1 MTDISP
7 QDLKAKL
14 DRREPLVLLD
24 VRDDWETAL
33 CRLDNATH
41 IPTEEIEFRTAEL
54 DPARGVGLLTQAS
67 VLAIHSKVDATSQSP
82 LISATPRHAASA
94 RPSATSKA
102 SSARSPAH
110 FGSTRPPWAR
120 ASRTSIAIWCPATAR
135 RRTT

>member
-14 DRREPLVLLD
+14 DRHEPLVLLD

-54 DPARGVGLLTQAS
+54 DPADEIIVYATMGCGV
-67 VLAIHSKVDATSQSP
+67 
-82 LISATPRHAASA
+82 PRWPTFS
-94 RPSATSKA
+94 
-102 SSARSPAH
+102 
-110 FGSTRPPWAR
+110 
-120 ASRTSIAIWCPATAR
+120 ASRDSR
-135 RRTT
+135 R